1 LAAIELYKCICGVYV
16 TEKLKLC
23 EQCASQ
29 YGNDYTKWP
38 FWLRSLYQDV
48 NFGRNYEYSE
58 FDKLGRPGMVRSAP
72 LGTAKARAREKD
84 APKIEPM
91 KAGRR
96 LCPVCFTPIRANKRL
111 CNKCLAKYG
120 SDQSKWPAWLAGKS
134 VEKLVDGKLKTEW
147 LDGVIAMD
155 QKVIDYE
162 RNHRETAINDET
174 FTRRQAPTYP
184 GRAGGKIPGSFGKRT
199 IASVNQDNLSFDQ
212 IEWLDNDFEGPEDT
226 DTAPG
231 SIAGDKNGYRY
242 NAAAWQGSNSQ
253 YQELASFGERDF
265 IEDNIAAKKELEQW
279 DPTAAAALLLYETGY
294 TQSEISQLLKIRQQK
309 VSEIL
314 KKAVKGG

>member
-1 LAAIELYKCICGVYV
+1 
-16 TEKLKLC
+16 
-23 EQCASQ
+23 
-29 YGNDYTKWP
+29 
-38 FWLRSLYQDV
+38 V

-120 SDQSKWPAWLAGKS
+120 SDQTNWPTWLQ
-134 VEKLVDGKLKTEW
+134 VLVTN
-147 LDGVIAMD
+147 D
-155 QKVIDYE
+155 QKTINDA
-162 RNHRETAINDET
+162 RNHRETSIDDET
-174 FTRRQAPTYP
+174 FSRRQAPTYP
-184 GRAGGKIPGSFGKRT
+184 GRAGGKIPGSYGKRT

-212 IEWLDNDFEGPEDT
+212 IEWFDNDFEGPEDT
-226 DTAPG
+226 NTAPG
-231 SIAGDKNGYRY
+231 SIAGDKTGYRY

-314 KKAVKGG
+314 KKAVKGR